1 MGLLRGPQRHRL
13 FVALVVAAAL
23 GLPATARGVP
33 PKAAGPGPLT
43 GFTVRGNTV
52 ELAALTSRV
61 QVVFYTDDVFRI
73 WMAPDGAF
81 TDPANAPPD
90 RDGAPA
96 ADVVVKHDYPGVS
109 PRVTDA
115 GPYYLLQTRSL
126 SLRAYKARLRFAL
139 YQPDDTSLIWED
151 AWLSAAIITP
161 CRSAAATT
169 ASTTVCGRQP

>member
-1 MGLLRGPQRHRL
+1 MSVRGPHRQRRS
-13 FVALVVAAAL
+13 VALLVALAC
-23 GLPATARGVP
+23 GLPLLATVTARAGDAPAVRPGGVS
-33 PKAAGPGPLT
+33 PGPVT

-52 ELAALTSRV
+52 DLLALTMRV
-61 QVVFYTDDVFRI
+61 QIVFYTDDVFRI

-115 GPYYLLQTRSL
+115 GAYYLLQTRSL
-126 SLRAYKARLRFAL
+126 A
-139 YQPDDTSLIWED
+139 
-151 AWLSAAIITP
+151 
-161 CRSAAATT
+161 
-169 ASTTVCGRQP
+169 